1 MRNHTGRTR
10 SRSPRSR
17 HSRIRLTPVPQ
28 RKSDDEEDWGEW
40 KSDGRRAH
48 DDQRRPRSPTMPP
61 TQVRAPE
68 NHIELIPLA
77 VRQQVPD
84 FGSHR
89 FKLRTGCRIEEIA
102 ILVND
107 VLYYTLPSIAAL
119 EFPEPEQ
126 WKKSWETVYR
136 SLMPHRR
143 SIIEDEQRVK
153 SISEFPFS
161 PPPHGVPGPW
171 TDQVVR
177 EISNYFQ
184 ISPKSLPQQLIVQL
198 GICED
203 RWPYIRRTTR
213 TYHHLSPDK
222 KNAQKNLFGI
232 IFSFVPRR
240 LLPDKHRTQSQS
252 TFFWSHNTNMQA
264 AMSILR
270 EEELIRPSKW
280 QMQPPPNREC
290 TNWNEVW
297 LPPMGFYCRGSLQ
310 SQEAAVKSAAQF
322 AGIHTDRPVC
332 TGGTARLRQHHCTIP
347 CGGVYADIAA
357 SHYYDCI
364 HAKDGRWKLRSSIAV
379 PSYMGMF
386 W

>member
-1 MRNHTGRTR
+1 
-10 SRSPRSR
+10 
-17 HSRIRLTPVPQ
+17 
-28 RKSDDEEDWGEW
+28 
-40 KSDGRRAH
+40 
-48 DDQRRPRSPTMPP
+48 MPP

-84 FGSHR
+84 FGGHR

-126 WKKSWETVYR
+126 WKKSWETIYR

-198 GICED
+198 GI
-203 RWPYIRRTTR
+203 RTTR

-232 IFSFVPRR
+232 I
-240 LLPDKHRTQSQS
+240 L
-252 TFFWSHNTNMQA
+252 
-264 AMSILR
+264 
-270 EEELIRPSKW
+270 
-280 QMQPPPNREC
+280 
-290 TNWNEVW
+290 
-297 LPPMGFYCRGSLQ
+297 
-310 SQEAAVKSAAQF
+310 
-322 AGIHTDRPVC
+322 AGE
-332 TGGTARLRQHHCTIP
+332 
-347 CGGVYADIAA
+347 A
-357 SHYYDCI
+357 SHTVTVDVF
-364 HAKDGRWKLRSSIAV
+364 LV
-379 PSYMGMF
+379 PQYQYSGSHEHPE
-386 W
+386 

>member
-1 MRNHTGRTR
+1 
-10 SRSPRSR
+10 
-17 HSRIRLTPVPQ
+17 
-28 RKSDDEEDWGEW
+28 
-40 KSDGRRAH
+40 
-48 DDQRRPRSPTMPP
+48 MPP

-126 WKKSWETVYR
+126 WKKSWETIYR

-153 SISEFPFS
+153 PISEFPFS

-222 KNAQKNLFGI
+222 KNARRTSLGSSSRLCRADCCRISIAHSTDGGEGPDTGNLIGVGLAAAVTTGDLLAALTTQFPRPTAAPPLQ
-232 IFSFVPRR
+232 STRRQSRPRR
-240 LLPDKHRTQSQS
+240 RVDHRV
-252 TFFWSHNTNMQA
+252 SHITVDRTPA
-264 AMSILR
+264 AKG
-270 EEELIRPSKW
+270 P
-280 QMQPPPNREC
+280 Q
-290 TNWNEVW
+290 
-297 LPPMGFYCRGSLQ
+297 
-310 SQEAAVKSAAQF
+310 
-322 AGIHTDRPVC
+322 
-332 TGGTARLRQHHCTIP
+332 
-347 CGGVYADIAA
+347 
-357 SHYYDCI
+357 
-364 HAKDGRWKLRSSIAV
+364 
-379 PSYMGMF
+379 
-386 W
+386 